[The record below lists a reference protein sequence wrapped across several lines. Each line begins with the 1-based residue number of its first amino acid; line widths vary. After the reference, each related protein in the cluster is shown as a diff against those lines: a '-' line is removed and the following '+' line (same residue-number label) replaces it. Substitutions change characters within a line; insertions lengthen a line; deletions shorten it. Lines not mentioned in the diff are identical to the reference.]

1 MSLFHR
7 ELFVPSAAPSFAV
20 ATLTGGVGKTTATRL
35 IDYMWAEAG
44 RPLTA
49 ASIDSVD
56 DKRSSKLSKLIEG
69 ARQIEI
75 EAAETDVAAAG
86 KETDAQ
92 MEHWNRVGVM
102 LGEGGCLLDFGA
114 NAVHRFTGWARK
126 AQPRDLLEDA
136 PVLNVVVPTTAMPQA
151 AEDAMWTLKQFR
163 EVEPVFMRIRPVVVF
178 NGIFGLVDKAVAP
191 EVVELRRYVEQNG
204 IPVVAVGN
212 GTIGVAERYPF
223 MELATSKPREF
234 ALKLGMSPM
243 SANTTLKLFGAWL
256 AEATASM
263 KAAGLGPIE
272 VEPAAEARRGAALEL
287 A

>member
-114 NAVHRFTGWARK
+114 NRPYSPGRGHSLLRASLDAGRARVRS
-126 AQPRDLLEDA
+126 AR
-136 PVLNVVVPTTAMPQA
+136 N
-151 AEDAMWTLKQFR
+151 
-163 EVEPVFMRIRPVVVF
+163 
-178 NGIFGLVDKAVAP
+178 
-191 EVVELRRYVEQNG
+191 
-204 IPVVAVGN
+204 AVGRFLD
-212 GTIGVAERYPF
+212 GG
-223 MELATSKPREF
+223 S
-234 ALKLGMSPM
+234 
-243 SANTTLKLFGAWL
+243 
-256 AEATASM
+256 
-263 KAAGLGPIE
+263 
-272 VEPAAEARRGAALEL
+272 ALEGRGL